1 MKKISLGKE
10 HYRPVCIFC
19 KKQLICKYISTPL
32 EDDLNEVRFLDSH
45 KSCSMNAFEIACLSN
60 EIKEQ
65 KKKLVFLN
73 KRLNSLKQIKFLK
86 ATEDVIT
93 LE

>member
-1 MKKISLGKE
+1 MKRICLGNE
-10 HYRPVCIFC
+10 YRNTCIFC
-19 KKQLICKYISTPL
+19 KKQLACKYISTPV
-32 EDDLNEVRFLDSH
+32 EDDLSEVRFLDSH
-45 KSCSMNAFEIACLSN
+45 KSCSMNAFEIACLSS

-65 KKKLVFLN
+65 KKKLVLLN
-73 KRLNSLKQIKFLK
+73 RRLTSLKHTSFLK

>member
-1 MKKISLGKE
+1 MKTISLGKE
-10 HYRPVCIFC
+10 YRSKCIFC
-19 KKQLICKYISTPL
+19 KKHLICKYISTPV
-32 EDDLNEVRFLDSH
+32 EDDLSEIRFLDSH
-45 KSCSMNAFEIACLSN
+45 KSCSMNAFEIACLTN

-73 KRLNSLKQIKFLK
+73 KRLTTLKHASFLK

>member
-1 MKKISLGKE
+1 
-10 HYRPVCIFC
+10 
-19 KKQLICKYISTPL
+19 
-32 EDDLNEVRFLDSH
+32 
-45 KSCSMNAFEIACLSN
+45 MNAFEIACLSN

-73 KRLNSLKQIKFLK
+73 KRLNSLKEIKFLK